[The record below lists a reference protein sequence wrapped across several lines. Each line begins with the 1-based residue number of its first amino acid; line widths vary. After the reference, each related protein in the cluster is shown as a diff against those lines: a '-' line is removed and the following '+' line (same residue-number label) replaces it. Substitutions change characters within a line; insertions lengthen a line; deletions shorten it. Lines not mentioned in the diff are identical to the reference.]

1 MKIGEKLQALIAEKG
16 TNANELAQR
25 ANVPTSTMYS
35 IIKRN
40 NTKADIDVLI
50 RIANIL
56 GVPVEYFGEE
66 QSVWSTVDVSI
77 NATDKDINLTNQEIL
92 IIKKYR
98 QLDADGKFRIE
109 KAIDT
114 ELELLSSKA
123 EDDAAV

>member
-1 MKIGEKLQALIAEKG
+1 MKIGEKLQGLMVSKG

-25 ANVPTSTMYS
+25 AGVPASTLYS

-66 QSVWSTVDVSI
+66 ESIWTSAGKKAFELSEAEVDV
-77 NATDKDINLTNQEIL
+77 
-92 IIKKYR
+92 IKKYR
-98 QLDADGKFRIE
+98 QLGAGDKE
-109 KAIDT
+109 KVHDFIDYR
-114 ELELLSSKA
+114 LYKAASSS
-123 EDDAAV
+123 EQEEENLG

>member
-1 MKIGEKLQALIAEKG
+1 MKIGEKLQGLMVAKG

-25 ANVPTSTMYS
+25 AGVPASTLYS

-66 QSVWSTVDVSI
+66 ESIWTSAGKKAFELSEAEVDV
-77 NATDKDINLTNQEIL
+77 
-92 IIKKYR
+92 IKKYR
-98 QLDADGKFRIE
+98 QLGAGDKE
-109 KAIDT
+109 KVHDFIDYR
-114 ELELLSSKA
+114 LYKAASSS
-123 EDDAAV
+123 EQEEENLG

>member
-1 MKIGEKLQALIAEKG
+1 MKIGEKLQGLMVAKG

-25 ANVPTSTMYS
+25 AGVPASTLYS

-66 QSVWSTVDVSI
+66 ESIWSSAGKKALELSEAEVDV
-77 NATDKDINLTNQEIL
+77 
-92 IIKKYR
+92 IKKYR
-98 QLDADGKFRIE
+98 QLSAGDKE
-109 KAIDT
+109 KVHDFIDYR
-114 ELELLSSKA
+114 LYKAACSS
-123 EDDAAV
+123 EQEEENLG

>member
-1 MKIGEKLQALIAEKG
+1 MKIGEKLQALIAERG

-56 GVPVEYFGEE
+56 GVPVEYFSEE
-66 QSVWSTVDVSI
+66 QSVWSPSSNDRGFCLS
-77 NATDKDINLTNQEIL
+77 DEEMEL
-92 IIKKYR
+92 IKKYR
-98 QLDADGKFRIE
+98 QLDNDGRFRINR
-109 KAIDT
+109 ACDT

-123 EDDAAV
+123 EEGVVNCG

>member
-1 MKIGEKLQALIAEKG
+1 MKIGEKLQALIIEKG

-56 GVPVEYFGEE
+56 GVPVEYFSEE
-66 QSVWSTVDVSI
+66 QSVWSPLASQAEFTEEEV
-77 NATDKDINLTNQEIL
+77 AL
-92 IIKKYR
+92 IKKYR
-98 QLDADGKFRIE
+98 QLDNDGRFRIN
-109 KAIDT
+109 KAIEA

-123 EDDAAV
+123 EEGAVNCG

>member
-1 MKIGEKLQALIAEKG
+1 MKIGEKLQGLMVAKG

-25 ANVPTSTMYS
+25 AGVPASTLYS

-66 QSVWSTVDVSI
+66 ESIWTSAGKKAFELSEAEVDV
-77 NATDKDINLTNQEIL
+77 
-92 IIKKYR
+92 IKKYR
-98 QLDADGKFRIE
+98 QLSASGK
-109 KAIDT
+109 KAVYTHLKFVLQEEANDS
-114 ELELLSSKA
+114 EQEEENLG
-123 EDDAAV
+123 

>member
-1 MKIGEKLQALIAEKG
+1 MKIGEKLQALITEKG

-77 NATDKDINLTNQEIL
+77 NATDKAINLTNQEIL

>member
-1 MKIGEKLQALIAEKG
+1 MKIGEKLQGLMVAKG

-25 ANVPTSTMYS
+25 AGVPASTLYS

-66 QSVWSTVDVSI
+66 ESIWSSAGKKAFELSEAEVDV
-77 NATDKDINLTNQEIL
+77 
-92 IIKKYR
+92 IKKYR
-98 QLDADGKFRIE
+98 QLSAGDKE
-109 KAIDT
+109 KVRDFIDYR
-114 ELELLSSKA
+114 LYKAASSS
-123 EDDAAV
+123 EQEEENLG

>member
-1 MKIGEKLQALIAEKG
+1 MKIGEKLQALIIEKG

-56 GVPVEYFGEE
+56 GVPVEYFSEE
-66 QSVWSTVDVSI
+66 QSVWSPS
-77 NATDKDINLTNQEIL
+77 ANQAEFTEEEVAL
-92 IIKKYR
+92 IKKYR
-98 QLDADGKFRIE
+98 QLDNDGRFRIN
-109 KAIDT
+109 KAIEA

-123 EDDAAV
+123 EEGAVNCG

>member
-1 MKIGEKLQALIAEKG
+1 MKIGEKLQALIVEKG

-56 GVPVEYFGEE
+56 GVPVEYFSEE
-66 QSVWSTVDVSI
+66 QSVWSPAASRLV
-77 NATDKDINLTNQEIL
+77 LTEEEIAL
-92 IIKKYR
+92 IRKYR
-98 QLDADGKFRIE
+98 QLDSDGRFRVNR
-109 KAIDT
+109 ACDT

-123 EDDAAV
+123 EEGAVNCG

>member
-1 MKIGEKLQALIAEKG
+1 MKIGEKLQALIIEKG

-56 GVPVEYFGEE
+56 GVPVEYFSEE
-66 QSVWSTVDVSI
+66 QSVWSSSASQAEFTEEEV
-77 NATDKDINLTNQEIL
+77 AL
-92 IIKKYR
+92 IKKYR
-98 QLDADGKFRIE
+98 QLDNDGRFRIN
-109 KAIDT
+109 KAIEA

-123 EDDAAV
+123 EEGAVNCG

>member
-1 MKIGEKLQALIAEKG
+1 MKIGEKLQGLMVAKG

-25 ANVPTSTMYS
+25 AGVPASTLYS

-66 QSVWSTVDVSI
+66 ESIWTSAGKKAFELSEAEVDV
-77 NATDKDINLTNQEIL
+77 
-92 IIKKYR
+92 IKKYR
-98 QLDADGKFRIE
+98 QLSGK
-109 KAIDT
+109 KAVYTHLKFVLQEEANDS
-114 ELELLSSKA
+114 EQEEENLG
-123 EDDAAV
+123 

>member
-1 MKIGEKLQALIAEKG
+1 MKIGEKLQCLMVAKG

-25 ANVPTSTMYS
+25 AGVPASTLYS

-66 QSVWSTVDVSI
+66 ESIWSSAGKKAFELSEAEVDV
-77 NATDKDINLTNQEIL
+77 
-92 IIKKYR
+92 IKKYR
-98 QLDADGKFRIE
+98 QLSASGKKAVYSHLKFVLQEEASDSERE
-109 KAIDT
+109 KI
-114 ELELLSSKA
+114 
-123 EDDAAV
+123 